1 MRGAPHVGLSP
12 TTRKMSSQNSLL
24 TNVLPTR
31 TLRREIQA
39 QYSLK
44 PSRCQR
50 TTVSGWTRVN
60 ARFHPG
66 HKLQPILP
74 ARYLEASCGQ
84 CHWNTLTGT
93 PQLNL
98 GRQLLARYGCASCH
112 VLKTPE
118 GRQLASTV

>member
-12 TTRKMSSQNSLL
+12 TTRKMSSRNSLL

-50 TTVSGWTRVN
+50 TTVSGWD
-60 ARFHPG
+60 
-66 HKLQPILP
+66 Q
-74 ARYLEASCGQ
+74 GQ
-84 CHWNTLTGT
+84 CTLPSW
-93 PQLNL
+93 PQSAQHNPEEFIRACQSRPRTIPPQDPNL
-98 GRQLLARYGCASCH
+98 LPKSQVFQEQVAA
-112 VLKTPE
+112 
-118 GRQLASTV
+118 